1 MLNIH
6 SLNNVRDQK
15 EINKQEIYKKVLQKC
30 HHRIKICA
38 NKGSSECCYIVPE
51 YIYGI
56 PKYDILNCALYI
68 VNKLNLNGFTVKYTY
83 PNLIYINWK
92 HIPSEI
98 KKSKQIVTNNKKQNS
113 TKDRDFRFIEDYKP
127 SLNFLDK
134 II

>member
-1 MLNIH
+1 MRPIH
-6 SLNNVRDQK
+6 VFSFTK
-15 EINKQEIYKKVLQKC
+15 
-30 HHRIKICA
+30 H
-38 NKGSSECCYIVPE
+38 
-51 YIYGI
+51 
-56 PKYDILNCALYI
+56 
-68 VNKLNLNGFTVKYTY
+68 NLNGFTVKYTY